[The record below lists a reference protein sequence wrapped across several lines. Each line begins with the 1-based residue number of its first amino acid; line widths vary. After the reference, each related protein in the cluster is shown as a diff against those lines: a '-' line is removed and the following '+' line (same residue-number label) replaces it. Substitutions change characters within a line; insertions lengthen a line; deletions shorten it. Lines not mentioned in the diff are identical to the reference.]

1 MAKMRKDEMMSN
13 DMDSHADY
21 CDPNCGCGPAYG
33 SFRPHWSKCFA
44 ALTIGVFFLGMS
56 IIAFQQVFGNG
67 WFENIKA
74 EVTSQPY
81 ARTITVSGEGKI
93 IAKPDLAR
101 VSLSVVSTGAT
112 VQAVSDDNNQKMA
125 AIAQEIKN
133 LGIKAEDIQ
142 TSQYNLYPQY
152 DYNTPIYYEGGV
164 RTDAPKILGYN
175 LSQSLDVR
183 IRDLNLIDQVLDKGT
198 AAGANQ
204 VGALS
209 FEIDDDGALKQ
220 DARDQAFKIAREK
233 ADKMAQAA
241 GVKIGRVVTFSE
253 GFGGP
258 MPVYA
263 NFSRDVMAE
272 SSAGG
277 VAPSVEV
284 GSQELAINV
293 SVTYEI
299 E

>member
-13 DMDSHADY
+13 DMDSHAGY
-21 CDPNCGCGPAYG
+21 CDTSCGCGPSYG
-33 SFRPHWSKCFA
+33 SGSLHWSKCFA

-56 IIAFQQVFGNG
+56 VITFQQVFGNG

-81 ARTITVSGEGKI
+81 ARTITVTGEGKI
-93 IAKPDLAR
+93 TAKPDLAR

-112 VQAVSDDNNQKMA
+112 VDAVSTDNNQKMA
-125 AIAQEIKN
+125 AISQEIKN

-152 DYNTPIYYEGGV
+152 DYNNPIYMEDGV
-164 RTDAPKILGYN
+164 RTEAPRILGYN
-175 LSQSLDVR
+175 LSQSLDVK
-183 IRDLNLIDQVLDKGT
+183 IRDLTLIDQVLDKGT

-220 DARDQAFKIAREK
+220 DARDQAFQVAREK
-233 ADKMAQAA
+233 ADKMAKAA
-241 GVKIGRVVTFSE
+241 GVRIGRVVTFSE
-253 GFGGP
+253 GFGDV

-263 NFSRDVMAE
+263 NFSRDMMAE
-272 SSAGG
+272 SSAVGMS
-277 VAPSVEV
+277 PSVEV

>member
-13 DMDSHADY
+13 DMDSHGGY
-21 CDPNCGCGPAYG
+21 CDASCGCGPAYG
-33 SFRPHWSKCFA
+33 GVSPHWSKCFA
-44 ALTIGVFFLGMS
+44 ALTIGLFFLGMS
-56 IIAFQQVFGNG
+56 VIAFQQIFGNG

-81 ARTITVSGEGKI
+81 ARTITVTGEGKI
-93 IAKPDLAR
+93 TAKPDLAR

-112 VQAVSDDNNQKMA
+112 VEAVSTDNNQKMA

-152 DYNTPIYYEGGV
+152 DYNNPIYLEGDV
-164 RTDAPKILGYN
+164 KTEAPRILGYN
-175 LSQSLDVR
+175 LSQSLDVK
-183 IRDLNLIDQVLDKGT
+183 IRDLALIDQVLDKGT

-220 DARDQAFKIAREK
+220 DARDEAFKIAREK
-233 ADKMAQAA
+233 ADKMASAA
-241 GVKIGRVVTFSE
+241 GVRIGRVVTFSE

-263 NFSRDVMAE
+263 NFSREMAQD
-272 SSAGG
+272 SASAVG
-277 VAPSVEV
+277 AAVEV